1 MEQSK
6 LSSLIESLIN
16 ILIGYVVALLSQL
29 AIFPMVG
36 IHIPLSTNLEI
47 GAYFTLVSLVR
58 SYVIRRWFNKM
69 IRESAKRLAGK
80 EHSGPIW
87 NQCGL
92 CHGTGLICRP
102 LRRDIDVTPIDYHQ
116 ERCFKCMGLGRV
128 KGDAQ

>member
-47 GAYFTLVSLVR
+47 GAWFTLISLVR
-58 SYVIRRWFNKM
+58 SYVIRRWFNRM
-69 IRESAKRLAGK
+69 IRDSAKRLAGSEK
-80 EHSGPIW
+80 SADKIHY
-87 NQCGL
+87 CFR
-92 CHGTGLICRP
+92 CAGTGRVIELNVEHRKHF
-102 LRRDIDVTPIDYHQ
+102 RVVTCPYCNGSGVA
-116 ERCFKCMGLGRV
+116 ES
-128 KGDAQ
+128 AQ

>member
-36 IHIPLSTNLEI
+36 IHIPLSTNIEI
-47 GAYFTLVSLVR
+47 GAWFTLISLVR

-69 IRESAKRLAGK
+69 IRESAKRLA
-80 EHSGPIW
+80 ES
-87 NQCGL
+87 
-92 CHGTGLICRP
+92 
-102 LRRDIDVTPIDYHQ
+102 
-116 ERCFKCMGLGRV
+116 
-128 KGDAQ
+128 AQ

>member
-16 ILIGYVVALLSQL
+16 ILIGYGVALLSQL

-36 IHIPLSTNLEI
+36 IHIPLSTNMEI

-69 IRESAKRLAGK
+69 IRDSAKRLAGSEK
-80 EHSGPIW
+80 LASNAHCCFRCSGKGW
-87 NQCGL
+87 VLMLDQCYRTKQIEFKRTDCPSCSGSGL
-92 CHGTGLICRP
+92 A
-102 LRRDIDVTPIDYHQ
+102 
-116 ERCFKCMGLGRV
+116 ES
-128 KGDAQ
+128 AQ